1 MATVELNTFWPT
13 YPHAAQQQV
22 LDAKDS
28 GTRFILLRA
37 GRKWRK
43 TSLIISTLF
52 EGAMET
58 GLTYPYVAPNKLQAK
73 NIAWNDHIQRLLDHF
88 KQAGVGYVVN
98 QQELSVTFP
107 NGGKV
112 QLYGV
117 ENKEALRGIS
127 NWGGIGCDEYDDWEE
142 DIWPLVIRPNLLPH
156 KAWAIVAGTPKGK
169 RGMYRLQQ
177 GGVFTDFHFTS
188 YDNPNLSKEDLDDLE
203 TEYKTYGEDFFQ
215 QEIMAEY
222 IKPIGVVYKE
232 FNENEQ
238 LKDFNYDVNL
248 PLYVAWDF
256 GINDPTA
263 MIWVQ
268 PKEGELRV
276 IDYYEAKDVNIA
288 HFVQIL
294 KSKPYGEVSMH
305 VGDIAGRSRN
315 LVTGTSAV
323 EELEKLGVFVRTNS
337 IPNIPSQ
344 VRVAHKYIPTMFI
357 RKSPYTDRF
366 VDVINNYRY
375 PDAKR
380 ESAINQ
386 SNEVPMHDQYSH
398 GARAFEYLCWELDAG
413 AGDKVV
419 LKKKQEKLWGENGRL
434 IGYR

>member
-1 MATVELNTFWPT
+1 MTVVELNTFAPT
-13 YPHAAQQQV
+13 TPHAAQQKV

-28 GTRFILLRA
+28 GVRFILLRA

-52 EGAMET
+52 EGALET

-73 NIAWNDHIQRLLDHF
+73 NIAWNDHIQRLLSHF
-88 KQAGVGYVVN
+88 KEVGCPYVVN

-142 DIWPLVIRPNLLPH
+142 DIWPLVIRPNLLTH
-156 KAWAIVAGTPKGK
+156 RGWAIIAGTPKGK

-177 GGVFTDFHFTS
+177 GGVFTDFHFSS
-188 YDNPNLSKEDLDDLE
+188 YDNPNLSKTDLDELE
-203 TEYKTYGEDFFQ
+203 LEYKQYGEDFFQ

-222 IKPIGVVYKE
+222 IKPVGVVYKE
-232 FNENEQ
+232 FQEQ
-238 LKDFNYDVNL
+238 DQIKDFEYDSNL
-248 PLYVAWDF
+248 PLHVAWDF

-263 MIWVQ
+263 MIWLQ
-268 PKEGELRV
+268 PHKGELRI
-276 IDYYEAKDVNIA
+276 IDYYEARDVNIA
-288 HFVQIL
+288 HFVQVL
-294 KSKPYGEVSMH
+294 KSKPYAEVSMH
-305 VGDIAGRSRN
+305 VGDVAGRSRN

-323 EELEKLGVFVRTNS
+323 EELEKLGVYIRTNV

-344 VRVAHKYIPTMFI
+344 VRTAHKYIPQLFVKNSIT
-357 RKSPYTDRF
+357 TNRF
-366 VDVINNYRY
+366 VDVLNNYRY
-375 PDAKR
+375 PAEKK
-380 ESAINQ
+380 ESALNQ
-386 SNEVPMHDQYSH
+386 SNEIPMHDQYSH
-398 GARAFEYLCWELDAG
+398 GARAFEYYCWEIDSGGVQQILQ
-413 AGDKVV
+413 
-419 LKKKQEKLWGENGRL
+419 KKRAKRWDPITGRML
-434 IGYR
+434 T

>member
-1 MATVELNTFWPT
+1 MSQIELNVFFPT
-13 YPHAAQQQV
+13 APHAAQQIV
-22 LDAKDS
+22 LDAID
-28 GTRFILLRA
+28 GGERFVLLRA

-43 TSLIISTLF
+43 TSLIISRLF
-52 EGAMET
+52 EGALET
-58 GLTYPYVAPNKLQAK
+58 GLSYPYVAPNKLQAK

-88 KQAGVGYVVN
+88 KAVGCPYVTN
-98 QQELSVTFP
+98 QQELSVSFP

-127 NWGGIGCDEYDDWEE
+127 NWGGIGLDEYDDWEE
-142 DIWPLVIRPNLLPH
+142 DIWPLIIRPNLLPH

-177 GGVFTDFHFTS
+177 GGVFKDFHFTS
-188 YDNPNLSKEDLDDLE
+188 YDNPNLSKEDLDELE
-203 TEYKTYGEDFFQ
+203 VEYRSYGEDFFQ

-232 FNENEQ
+232 FDEQ
-238 LKDFNYDVNL
+238 TQVKDFNYDSNL
-248 PLYVAWDF
+248 PLHVAWDF

-263 MIWVQ
+263 MIWLQ
-268 PKEGELRV
+268 PYKGELRV
-276 IDYYEAKDVNIA
+276 IDYYEARDVNIS
-288 HFVQIL
+288 HFVQVL
-294 KSKPYGEVSMH
+294 SSKPYGTVSMH
-305 VGDIAGRSRN
+305 VGDVAGRSRN

-323 EELEKLGVFVRTNS
+323 EELEKLGVFVRTNV

-344 VRVAHKYIPTMFI
+344 VRVAHKYVPRLFI
-357 RKSPYTDRF
+357 KNCTETNRF
-366 VDVINNYRY
+366 VDVVNNYRY

-380 ESAINQ
+380 ESAVNQ
-386 SNEVPMHDQYSH
+386 SNEIPMHDQYSH
-398 GARAFEYLCWELDAG
+398 GARAFEYYCWEQDARG
-413 AGDKVV
+413 PETV
-419 LKKKQEKLWGENGRL
+419 LKRPQEKIWGENGRL